1 MPEYV
6 NDFWNDYFAARYEP
20 VETDDGKRPK
30 LQNIEKG
37 NLTQLVSYLTLNDLK
52 LIFVNGRQELIFEA

>member
-1 MPEYV
+1 MSEYV

-20 VETDDGKRPK
+20 EETNDGKRPK

-37 NLTQLVSYLTLNDLK
+37 NLTLES
-52 LIFVNGRQELIFEA
+52 

>member
-1 MPEYV
+1 MSEYV

-37 NLTQLVSYLTLNDLK
+37 NITHLVQTTK
-52 LIFVNGRQELIFEA
+52 I